1 MQTRS
6 EQRRAPQ
13 PVTPAGTTAITEALW
28 GLPRID
34 DPAGF
39 VASALDI
46 AEHPDWGHAV
56 EQLRPIKDASHVR
69 AALDHVVDAYRSSTP
84 QPLLDDDQTETPD
97 RDRMLDR
104 IIATSFL
111 TSVRCA
117 SPLRRAADRR

>member
-1 MQTRS
+1 MLERWWPRLAPGAVASATHGLIRAGHAVRAVADDPNPLRLAELAQGLGYWAARWRS
-6 EQRRAPQ
+6 APQ

-56 EQLRPIKDASHVR
+56 EQLRPIRDASHVP
-69 AALDHVVDAYRSSTP
+69 AALDHLVDA
-84 QPLLDDDQTETPD
+84 
-97 RDRMLDR
+97 
-104 IIATSFL
+104 
-111 TSVRCA
+111 
-117 SPLRRAADRR
+117 